1 MIAFQSPQLTDRGV
15 LAPIFY
21 GSGNLGCEFTFN
33 NIYLWGRQEY
43 AIVGNCLVLF
53 SHWDGQSTYVYP
65 VGNGDHKA
73 AIRLLMDD
81 AQERGIP
88 FRLSGISEQAMAEL
102 ESGFPGVF
110 RFQPRRSSF
119 DYVYEIDKL
128 ADLKGKHLQQ
138 KRNHIHRFCDAHPD
152 WRAEPIGPENLEEC
166 RQLVTR
172 WYELHGQDDM
182 EQDFLLEKRAIRR
195 AFDAYFA
202 LRMRGLAIR
211 TEGRLVA
218 MTMGS
223 LINDSI
229 FDVSFE
235 KAYADLQ
242 GAYPIVN
249 REFAQMLREEYPNL
263 QYLNREE
270 DMGLPGLRKAKESY
284 HPAFLVKKFRAY
296 LEEEVC

>member
-88 FRLSGISEQAMAEL
+88 FRLSGISEQAMVEL

-128 ADLKGKHLQQ
+128 ADLKG
-138 KRNHIHRFCDAHPD
+138 
-152 WRAEPIGPENLEEC
+152 
-166 RQLVTR
+166 
-172 WYELHGQDDM
+172 
-182 EQDFLLEKRAIRR
+182 
-195 AFDAYFA
+195 
-202 LRMRGLAIR
+202 
-211 TEGRLVA
+211 
-218 MTMGS
+218 
-223 LINDSI
+223 
-229 FDVSFE
+229 
-235 KAYADLQ
+235 
-242 GAYPIVN
+242 
-249 REFAQMLREEYPNL
+249 
-263 QYLNREE
+263 
-270 DMGLPGLRKAKESY
+270 
-284 HPAFLVKKFRAY
+284 
-296 LEEEVC
+296 

>member
-81 AQERGIP
+81 ARERGIP
-88 FRLSGISEQAMAEL
+88 FRLSGISEQAIAEL

-223 LINDSI
+223 LI
-229 FDVSFE
+229 
-235 KAYADLQ
+235 
-242 GAYPIVN
+242 
-249 REFAQMLREEYPNL
+249 R
-263 QYLNREE
+263 
-270 DMGLPGLRKAKESY
+270 
-284 HPAFLVKKFRAY
+284 
-296 LEEEVC
+296 